1 MESHFL
7 LKTQTIK
14 KYILQNINVDR
25 NNSYFD
31 INFNGNIKDP
41 YEDLYTIIY
50 ATLILMGIDLNQ
62 H

>member
-1 MESHFL
+1 MR
-7 LKTQTIK
+7 K

-41 YEDLYTIIY
+41 YEVLYIIIY